1 MPNRAASRCAKV
13 VLPAPR
19 GPESA
24 RMAPGRRCGR
34 SQETI
39 CDQSATVR
47 SENDFC
53 ISSYAIETCRRASHN
68 DFLLS
73 LPEVCSRGASAFG
86 GDFPSE
92 ETFNLLFIDQI
103 LVSRPASS
111 SCCDPRDATSKI
123 PQPRSSPHCPC
134 KILQRARTILLM
146 ERYSLTPPA

>member
-1 MPNRAASRCAKV
+1 MPNRSASRCAKV

-24 RMAPGRRCGR
+24 RMEPGRRCGR

-73 LPEVCSRGASAFG
+73 LPEM
-86 GDFPSE
+86 DFSSE

-103 LVSRPASS
+103 LVSRPAPS

-123 PQPRSSPHCPC
+123 PQPRSSPHYPC
-134 KILQRARTILLM
+134 EILQRARTILLM
-146 ERYSLTPPA
+146 ERCSLTPPA